1 MTDKHRERADTE
13 WAREEAEKIAL
24 EIAGAGDARSVR
36 ISIIQTALLAAEQRG
51 REAERA
57 ERLKRDEIAVADA
70 MLQLEDWAA
79 ERFPAARMVM
89 ARDIVRLCIRPHIR
103 SRQP

>member
-1 MTDKHRERADTE
+1 MGSDDLRAR
-13 WAREEAEKIAL
+13 AEEL
-24 EIAGAGDARSVR
+24 LDSLRGDPDD
-36 ISIIQTALLAAEQRG
+36 IDLIQTSLLAAEQRG